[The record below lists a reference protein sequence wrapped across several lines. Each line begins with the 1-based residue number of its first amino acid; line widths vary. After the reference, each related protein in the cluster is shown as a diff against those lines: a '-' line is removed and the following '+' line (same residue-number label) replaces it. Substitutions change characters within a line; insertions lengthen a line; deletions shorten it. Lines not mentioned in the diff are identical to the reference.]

1 MTKKARLEA
10 TEFVVVLI
18 IQRASY
24 ISATFLDTYRIL
36 VKIEGSIDILTTRF
50 QNSFESFI

>member
-18 IQRASY
+18 IRRASY
-24 ISATFLDTYRIL
+24 TRTTFLDTYRIL
-36 VKIEGSIDILTTRF
+36 VKIDNININL
-50 QNSFESFI
+50 